1 MTVRELY
8 EWAEKNNCL
17 DVELFKNSNLSWYPI
32 DNMYYIEDAMISNAF
47 GEDAIVVVD

>member
-8 EWAEKNNCL
+8 EWAENNNCL